1 MDENEVITF
10 NAVLIGFGFGRTIY
24 LLTPNETS
32 M

>member
-10 NAVLIGFGFGRTIY
+10 NAVLIGFGRTIY